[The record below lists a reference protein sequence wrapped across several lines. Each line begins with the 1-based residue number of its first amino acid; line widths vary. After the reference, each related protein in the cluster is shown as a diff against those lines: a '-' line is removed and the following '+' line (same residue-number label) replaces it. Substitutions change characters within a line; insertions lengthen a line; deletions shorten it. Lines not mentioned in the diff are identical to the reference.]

1 MNVKLHTP
9 KTLKAG
15 SGMSSAKQFLLSLIA
30 TTVSIVLTFG
40 TAAII
45 DNHKKK
51 AARKEMVMMVISD
64 FDKTIEMVQKADSA
78 LREAKRIEM
87 ALAAHPEHYD
97 SLSYALPP
105 LMAWVY
111 DEFPATVEKIF
122 STSIETFNTIGD
134 VNFVNEASSF
144 YMARSLY
151 KTEVQDRLKEN
162 LMNEPVL
169 QSIQSLMNVNFPNYV
184 YENWVFLQNLKNIR
198 DRCAELMKVNEQELS
213 KFTKRQHYEDT
224 SPEKEALSIE
234 MINELDSCNSVIQQA
249 KKRFKD

>member
-1 MNVKLHTP
+1 MNIKLHTP

-15 SGMSSAKQFLLSLIA
+15 SGLSSAKQFLLSLVA

-64 FDKTIEMVQKADSA
+64 FDKTIEMVQKADTA
-78 LREAKRIEM
+78 LREAKRLELE
-87 ALAAHPEHYD
+87 LATHPEQYD
-97 SLSYALPP
+97 SLSFILAP

-122 STSIETFNTIGD
+122 STSIETFNTIGN
-134 VNFVNEASSF
+134 VNFVNEATSF

-162 LMNEPVL
+162 LTREPVL
-169 QSIQSLMNVNFPNYV
+169 QSLQSLMNVNFPNYV
-184 YENWVFLQNLKNIR
+184 YENWVFLEDMKNIR
-198 DRCAELMKVNEQELS
+198 DRCAKLMKVNEQELS
-213 KFTKRQHYEDT
+213 KFTKRQHYEST
-224 SPEKEALSIE
+224 SPEKKALSIE
-234 MINELDSCNSVIQQA
+234 MINELDSCNSVFEQA
-249 KKRFKD
+249 KKRLKD

>member
-9 KTLKAG
+9 KSLKAG
-15 SGMSSAKQFLLSLIA
+15 SGMTSAKQFLLSLIA

-51 AARKEMVMMVISD
+51 SARKEMVMMIISD
-64 FDKTIEMVQKADSA
+64 FDKTIGMIQKADTA
-78 LREAKRIEM
+78 LREAKLLEM
-87 ALAAHPEHYD
+87 ELATHPERYD
-97 SLSYALPP
+97 SISYALAP

-111 DEFPATVEKIF
+111 DEFPATVERIF

-151 KTEVQDRLKEN
+151 KAEVQDRLKEN
-162 LMNEPVL
+162 LMKEPIL

-184 YENWVFLQNLKNIR
+184 YENWVFLEDMKGIR
-198 DRCAELMKVNEQELS
+198 DRCAKMMKVDEQELS
-213 KFTKRQHYEDT
+213 QFAKRQHDESK
-224 SPEKEALSIE
+224 SPAIEALSIE
-234 MINELDSCNSVIQQA
+234 MLEELDSCNTVLEQA
-249 KKRFKD
+249 KKRLKN